1 MRYRGSGKRVFD
13 VVFSVVGL
21 ALTGPI
27 IFLGWAAVRLLSP
40 GPGFFRQTRVGLHER
55 RFSVLK
61 LRTMSMNSQ
70 RTVAQT
76 TNADPEVLPIGRVL
90 RRLKVDELPQFI
102 NVLRGDM
109 SLVGP
114 RPCLQATLEEMPQRA
129 RRRFTVRPGLTGLAQ
144 VNGNVAMSW
153 ERRWSYDLRYVNS
166 YSLKLDLLIIAKTI
180 AVILF
185 GEERF
190 RRTT

>member
-1 MRYRGSGKRVFD
+1 MTYRGGGKRVFD

-21 ALTGPI
+21 ALSAPI
-27 IFLGWAAVRLLSP
+27 IILGWGAVRLLSP
-40 GPGFFRQTRVGLHER
+40 GPGFFRQTRLGLHER

-61 LRTMSMNSQ
+61 LRTMAVNSQ
-70 RTVAQT
+70 RVVAQT

-90 RRLKVDELPQFI
+90 RRLKMDELPQFI

-114 RPCLQATLEEMPQRA
+114 RPCLEATLAEMPQRA
-129 RRRFTVRPGLTGLAQ
+129 RRRFSVRPGLTGLAQ

-153 ERRWSYDLRYVNS
+153 EERWSYDVRYVNS
-166 YSLKLDLLIIAKTI
+166 YSFKLDLLIIAKTI
-180 AVILF
+180 AVIVF
-185 GEERF
+185 GEAPF
-190 RRTT
+190 RRTI

>member
-1 MRYRGSGKRVFD
+1 MTYRGSGKRVFD

-27 IFLGWAAVRLLSP
+27 ILLGWAAVRLLSP
-40 GPGFFRQTRVGLHER
+40 GPGFFHQTRVGLHER

-61 LRTMSMNSQ
+61 LRTMSVNSQ

-114 RPCLQATLEEMPQRA
+114 RPCLQTTLEEMPQHA
-129 RRRFTVRPGLTGLAQ
+129 RRRFIVRPGLTGLAQ
-144 VNGNVAMSW
+144 VSGNVAMSW
-153 ERRWSYDLRYVNS
+153 EQRWSYDLRYVNS

-190 RRTT
+190 RRTI